1 MSTVDTLTLPKT
13 RDVRVT
19 DALYESDVTAL
30 AEHSIAAIRIPDYCS
45 AELSQEFAERLLTH
59 PMFGFYANATNIG
72 RVGMAYFETI
82 CNPALRARYYSES
95 RHMMQAIRQAC
106 APLLTPIDRLRLE
119 LQEAWPWGANIEHL
133 SEGKMFV
140 GLSRLFAEGSE
151 ALPHDDQLWR
161 DAPASPLAH
170 ELRTQLTGNVYLQ
183 VGEGGD
189 LDLWESQLTP
199 EEFEALRLPGSY
211 GLDRARLPEP
221 DLTLQPEVGEL
232 ILFNPTYLHAVRRIT
247 EGVRI
252 TVTFFIG
259 YRGRQQPLTY
269 WS

>member
-1 MSTVDTLTLPKT
+1 MSSNTLTLPKA
-13 RDVRVT
+13 RRVRVT
-19 DALYESDVTAL
+19 DALYESDLVAL
-30 AEHSIAAIRIPDYCS
+30 AEHTIDAIRIPRYSS
-45 AELSQEFAERLLTH
+45 AELSQECAERLLQH
-59 PMFGFYANATNIG
+59 PLFGFYANAANIG

-82 CNPALRARYYSES
+82 FNPALRARYYSEA

-106 APLLTPIDRLRLE
+106 APLLTPVDRLRLE

-133 SEGKMFV
+133 GEGKMFV

-151 ALPHDDQLWR
+151 ALPHDDHLWR
-161 DAPASPLAH
+161 DAPHSALAH
-170 ELRTQLTGNVYLQ
+170 ELRTQLTGNVYLR
-183 VGEGGD
+183 VGEGGE
-189 LDLWESQLTP
+189 LELWDQQLTA
-199 EEFEALRLPGSY
+199 EEFETLRLPGSY

-232 ILFNPTYLHAVRRIT
+232 ILFDPTYLHAVRPIT